1 MPKIKDIPQT
11 KLPSP
16 ILEKKFKEEKRVRPS
31 YKEKEIS
38 RSKDERIDK
47 NKEKSED
54 RRMEKP
60 AIKEPIFKDQRQKG
74 REQYPSIQE
83 KTFDR
88 EENIKKMKPFK
99 DKETISPKRSEIMDD
114 RGIRH
119 EKGKRGKKV
128 LDEKIPQQ
136 GSLDG
141 DIKGQK
147 DRKRGKEK
155 EE

>member
-1 MPKIKDIPQT
+1 VPKIKDIPKT

-38 RSKDERIDK
+38 RYKDERIDK

-88 EENIKKMKPFK
+88 EENIKKN
-99 DKETISPKRSEIMDD
+99 ETFQR
-114 RGIRH
+114 
-119 EKGKRGKKV
+119 
-128 LDEKIPQQ
+128 
-136 GSLDG
+136 
-141 DIKGQK
+141 
-147 DRKRGKEK
+147 
-155 EE
+155 